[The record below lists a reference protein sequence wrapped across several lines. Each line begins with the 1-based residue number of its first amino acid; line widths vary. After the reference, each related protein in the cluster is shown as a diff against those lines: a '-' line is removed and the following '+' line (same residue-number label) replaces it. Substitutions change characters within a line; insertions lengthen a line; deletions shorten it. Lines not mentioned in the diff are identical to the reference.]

1 MVKKRDIVNIIKEKN
16 NDITEELLNILIL
29 TIKSFDVIKKRH
41 MNMFLNNNLNFM
53 YIVNNDVKKIIYIDL
68 IIKNKSKKIFIYE
81 TFSNKKIISKINS
94 INDFNDYSLI
104 SIYKNYNNDEIRNIY
119 SIEEF
124 KIMIRDI
131 KSMISFKIFLNTKN
145 IKISDIYS
153 NHNLLPLEIF
163 YKSYFL
169 ENKKEE
175 IINDNYKITIE
186 FSSKYNIN
194 NTDVIL
200 YDFWKLLKN
209 KIKKILINT

>member
-104 SIYKNYNNDEIRNIY
+104 SIYTNYNNDEIRNIY

>member
-41 MNMFLNNNLNFM
+41 MNIFLNNNLNFM

-104 SIYKNYNNDEIRNIY
+104 SIYTNYNNDEIRNIY